1 MNVQI
6 ADFDHDDQTSFII
19 SIEFKSNN
27 MYQTT
32 ILTLD
37 TKQYVFKAKY
47 KNGLQKNQNNNHSY
61 ILLLSLEVSVE

>member
-1 MNVQI
+1 MNIPI
-6 ADFDHDDQTSFII
+6 ADFDHDDQTSFFI
-19 SIEFKSNN
+19 SIELKSNDI
-27 MYQTT
+27 YQTI

-37 TKQYVFKAKY
+37 ITQYVFKAKY